1 MPSDDGFDTLMYQID
16 GPVAV
21 VTLNRPER
29 MNAWNAV
36 MAAELSQ
43 AMTRAGED
51 DAVRAVV
58 LTGAGRAFCAG
69 ADLERGGDT
78 FSNRDRNGGGERGDD
93 RPQGGTGAPVYPYMI
108 GKPVIAAI
116 NGPAVG
122 VGMTYPM
129 LCDMRIVAED
139 AKLGFVFTRRGMM
152 PELGAHLLVQRVAGF
167 SRAADLLL
175 SGRIFRG
182 REAADLGLASA
193 ALPSEAVLE
202 RALEIAR
209 EYRLT
214 APVSVAITKRL
225 LWEGLETGFADMRR
239 RENKLFAWLGNQADA
254 REGIQ
259 SFVEKRE
266 PAWTMSASRDLP
278 GELRPEQP

>member
-1 MPSDDGFDTLMYQID
+1 MAGNTHFDALIYETD

-21 VTLNRPER
+21 VTLNRPDR
-29 MNAWNAV
+29 MNAWNAT
-36 MAAELSQ
+36 MAAELSR
-43 AMTRAGED
+43 AMAKANED

-78 FSNRDRNGGGERGDD
+78 FSNRDRSSATRGAD
-93 RPQGGTGAPVYPYMI
+93 APVVYPYAI

-116 NGPAVG
+116 NGAAVG
-122 VGMTYPM
+122 VGLTYPM
-129 LCDMRIVAED
+129 LCDMRIVADD

-167 SRAADLLL
+167 SNAADLLM
-175 SGRIFRG
+175 SGRVFRG
-182 REAADLGLASA
+182 AEAAALGLASE
-193 ALPSEAVLE
+193 ALPRDQVLD
-202 RALEIAR
+202 RAIAIAR

-225 LWEGLETGFADMRR
+225 LWEGLETGFAAMQQ
-239 RENKLFAWLGNQADA
+239 RENRLFAWLGNQSDA
-254 REGIQ
+254 REGVE
-259 SFVEKRE
+259 SFVQKRE
-266 PAWTMSASRDLP
+266 PAWGMSASRDLP
-278 GELRPEQP
+278 DGL

>member
-1 MPSDDGFDTLMYQID
+1 MTENAAFDTLIYQTD

-21 VTLNRPER
+21 ITLNRPDR
-29 MNAWNAV
+29 MNAWHAA

-43 AMTRAGED
+43 AMSRANDD

-78 FSNRDRNGGGERGDD
+78 FSNRDRR
-93 RPQGGTGAPVYPYMI
+93 RPDAGAGSAVYPFMVA
-108 GKPVIAAI
+108 KPVIAAI
-116 NGPAVG
+116 NGAAVG

-129 LCDMRIVAED
+129 LCDQRIVAED

-167 SRAADLLL
+167 SRAADLLM
-175 SGRIFRG
+175 SGRIFLG
-182 REAADLGLASA
+182 KEAAELGLASE
-193 ALPSEAVLE
+193 ALPRERVLE
-202 RALEIAR
+202 RAMAVAR

-225 LWEGLETGFADMRR
+225 LWEGLETGFAAMQK
-239 RENKLFAWLGNQADA
+239 RENQLFAWLGNQPDA
-254 REGIQ
+254 REGIL

-266 PAWTMSASRDLP
+266 PAWTLSARNDLP
-278 GELRPEQP
+278 ETL

>member
-1 MPSDDGFDTLMYQID
+1 MGSSGGFDTLIYQTD

-43 AMTRAGED
+43 AMQRANED

-58 LTGAGRAFCAG
+58 ITGAGKAFCAG

-78 FSNRDRNGGGERGDD
+78 FSNRERGAAAG
-93 RPQGGTGAPVYPYMI
+93 RAAETVYPFMI

-122 VGMTYPM
+122 VGLTYPM
-129 LCDMRIVAED
+129 LCDVRVVAEE

-152 PELGAHLLVQRVAGF
+152 PELGSHLLVQRVAGF

-182 REAADLGLASA
+182 REAAELGLVSE
-193 ALPSEAVLE
+193 ALPAESVLD
-202 RALEIAR
+202 RALELAR

-225 LWEGLETGFADMRR
+225 LWEGLETGFADMQR
-239 RENKLFAWLGNQADA
+239 RENKLFAWLGNQPDA

-266 PAWTMSASRDLP
+266 PAWTMSASSDLP
-278 GELRPEQP
+278 GEL